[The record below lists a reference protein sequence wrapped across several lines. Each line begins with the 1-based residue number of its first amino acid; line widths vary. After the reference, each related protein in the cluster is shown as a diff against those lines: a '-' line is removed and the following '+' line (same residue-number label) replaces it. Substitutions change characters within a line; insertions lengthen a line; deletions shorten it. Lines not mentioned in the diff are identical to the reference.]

1 MDGIQNII
9 QFKDVSKSFGNN
21 PVLSHVNVEIEK
33 GEFITIIGKSGCGK
47 TTFLK
52 LINALILAD
61 DGEVNVFGNNVKE
74 VNHINLRREIGYV
87 IQNVGLFPH
96 MTVKKN
102 IEYVPNLFQ
111 YRPSYMCPMD
121 KLLKLVSL
129 DEDLIYRYPREL
141 SGGQRQ
147 RVGIARALITVPS
160 IVLMDEPFG
169 SVDEITR
176 KQLQESIATIH
187 KELSTTI
194 VFVTHSVEEA
204 FKLGTR
210 VAILEDHN
218 ILQIDTPERIQKAP
232 INSFARKLIESADI

>member
-1 MDGIQNII
+1 MNGIQNII
-9 QFKDVSKSFGNN
+9 RFKDVSKSFGNN
-21 PVLSHVNVEIEK
+21 PVLRHVNVEIEK

-61 DGEVNVFGNNVKE
+61 DGEVDVFGNNVKE

-96 MTVKKN
+96 ITVKKN
-102 IEYVPNLFQ
+102 IEYVPSLFK

-129 DEDLIYRYPREL
+129 DEELIYRYPREL

-187 KELSTTI
+187 KELGTTI

-218 ILQIDTPERIQKAP
+218 ILQIDTPVRIKNAP